1 MTDSLSN
8 KTVAIVGAGPGFG
21 RTLALQAA
29 AKGATVVVAARTASR
44 LDGIVD
50 EVRAAGGTAIAAA
63 VDATEPDSVRALRD
77 TVAQHTDAVHGL
89 VYSAFAVPSMK
100 PLAQTDHEQ
109 ISRGI
114 DLSVLGALRTTQE
127 FTPLLEAGAAQRD
140 AAAGGAAEAGVSEG
154 GSSRGGSSDGGAAQP
169 SPSSVVMMASAVIH
183 HSRERYA
190 GYKIAKTALVAL
202 GHSLATELGPRGI
215 RVNTVAPGYI
225 YGDTLRGYFEHLATK
240 YGGTIDDVYA
250 HTAEKTDLRRLPS
263 EREIVDPVLF
273 LLSDAAS
280 AITGQTLTVDC
291 GEFHT

>member
-1 MTDSLSN
+1 MTENLSN
-8 KTVAIVGAGPGFG
+8 KTVVIVGAGPGFG

-29 AKGATVVVAARTASR
+29 AQGATVVVAARTESR
-44 LDGIVD
+44 VAEIAD
-50 EVRAAGGTAIAAA
+50 EVRASGGSAISAA
-63 VDATEPDSVRALRD
+63 VDATDPGSVRALRE
-77 TVAQHTDAVHGL
+77 TVEAHTDAVHGL

-100 PLAQTDHEQ
+100 PLAQTDHDQ

-114 DLSVLGALRTTQE
+114 DLSVLGALRATQE
-127 FTPLLEAGAAQRD
+127 FTPLLEAGAAATAD
-140 AAAGGAAEAGVSEG
+140 PAADPAIDPATDPAPAS
-154 GSSRGGSSDGGAAQP
+154 A
-169 SPSSVVMMASAVIH
+169 SVVMMASAVIH

-225 YGDTLRGYFEHLATK
+225 YGETLKAYFEHLATK
-240 YGGTIDDVYA
+240 YGGTVDDVYA
-250 HTAEKTDLRRLPS
+250 HTAEKMDLRRLPS

-280 AITGQTLTVDC
+280 AVTGQTLTVDC

>member
-1 MTDSLSN
+1 MTENLSN
-8 KTVAIVGAGPGFG
+8 KTVVIVGAGPGFG

-29 AKGATVVVAARTASR
+29 AQGATVVVAARTESR
-44 LDGIVD
+44 VAEIAD
-50 EVRAAGGTAIAAA
+50 EVRAGGGNAIAAA
-63 VDATEPDSVRALRD
+63 VDATDPESVRALRE
-77 TVAQHTDAVHGL
+77 TVEGHTDAVHGL

-127 FTPLLEAGAAQRD
+127 FTALLEAGAAPATGTAAGS
-140 AAAGGAAEAGVSEG
+140 AAAADSATGAAPAS
-154 GSSRGGSSDGGAAQP
+154 A
-169 SPSSVVMMASAVIH
+169 SVVMMASAVIH

-225 YGDTLRGYFEHLATK
+225 YGETLKAYFEHLATK
-240 YGGTIDDVYA
+240 YGGTVDDVYA
-250 HTAEKTDLRRLPS
+250 HTAEKMDLRRLPT

-280 AITGQTLTVDC
+280 AVTGQTLTVDC

>member
-1 MTDSLSN
+1 MTESLSD
-8 KTVAIVGAGPGFG
+8 KTIVIVGAGPGFG

-29 AKGATVVVAARTASR
+29 AKGATVVVAARTESR
-44 LDGIVD
+44 VAEIAD
-50 EVRAAGGTAIAAA
+50 EVRAGGGNAIAAA
-63 VDATEPDSVRALRD
+63 VDATDPESVRALRE
-77 TVAQHTDAVHGL
+77 TVEGRTDAVHGL

-100 PLAQTDHEQ
+100 PLAQTDHDQ

-114 DLSVLGALRTTQE
+114 ELSVLGALRTTQE
-127 FTPLLEAGAAQRD
+127 FTALLEAGAAPATGTAAGS
-140 AAAGGAAEAGVSEG
+140 AAAADSATGAAPAS
-154 GSSRGGSSDGGAAQP
+154 A
-169 SPSSVVMMASAVIH
+169 SVVMMASAVIH

-190 GYKIAKTALVAL
+190 AYKIAKTALVAL

-225 YGDTLRGYFEHLATK
+225 YGETLKAYFEHLATK
-240 YGGTIDDVYA
+240 YGGTVDDVYA
-250 HTAEKTDLRRLPS
+250 HTAEKMDLRRLPT

-280 AITGQTLTVDC
+280 AVTGQTLTVDC

>member
-1 MTDSLSN
+1 MSDSLKG
-8 KTVAIVGAGPGFG
+8 KTIVIVGAGPGFG
-21 RTLALQAA
+21 RTLALRAA
-29 AKGATVVVAARTASR
+29 EEGATVVVAARTASR
-44 LDGIVD
+44 LDEMVD
-50 EVRAAGGTAIAAA
+50 EIRAAGGTAHAAT
-63 VDATEPDSVRALRD
+63 VDATDPESVRGLRE

-89 VYSAFAVPSMK
+89 VYGAFAVPSMK

-127 FTPLLEAGAAQRD
+127 FTPLLEACAATADVEQTD
-140 AAAGGAAEAGVSEG
+140 AVPAS
-154 GSSRGGSSDGGAAQP
+154 
-169 SPSSVVMMASAVIH
+169 SSVVMMASAVIH

-225 YGDTLRGYFEHLATK
+225 YGDTLRSYFEHLATK
-240 YGGTIDDVYA
+240 YGGTVEDVYA
-250 HTAEKTDLRRLPS
+250 HTAEKMDLRRLPS
-263 EREIVDPVLF
+263 EREIVDPVMF
-273 LLSDAAS
+273 LLSAAAS
-280 AITGQTLTVDC
+280 AVTGQTLTVDC

>member
-1 MTDSLSN
+1 MSVLLSG
-8 KTVAIVGAGPGFG
+8 KTVVIVGAGPGFG
-21 RTLALQAA
+21 RTLALRAA
-29 AKGATVVVAARTASR
+29 EEGASVVVAARTVSR
-44 LDGIVD
+44 VEEIAA
-50 EVRAAGGTAIAAA
+50 EVRAAGGRALAAP
-63 VDATEPDSVRALRD
+63 VDATDPDSVRALREA
-77 TVAQHTDAVHGL
+77 VAERTDAVHGL

-100 PLAQTDHEQ
+100 PLAQTDHDQ

-127 FTPLLEAGAAQRD
+127 FTPLLEAGASGPAGSDDDDTAD
-140 AAAGGAAEAGVSEG
+140 ASPTSGGLPATG
-154 GSSRGGSSDGGAAQP
+154 
-169 SPSSVVMMASAVIH
+169 SVVMMASAVIH

-225 YGDTLRGYFEHLATK
+225 YGDTLRAYFEHLADK
-240 YGGTIDDVYA
+240 YGGTIDDVYR
-250 HTAEKTDLRRLPS
+250 HTAEKMDLRRLPS

-280 AITGQTLTVDC
+280 AVTGQTLTVDC
-291 GEFHT
+291 GEFHN

>member
-1 MTDSLSN
+1 MSESLED
-8 KTVAIVGAGPGFG
+8 KTVVIVGAGPGFG
-21 RTLALQAA
+21 RTLALRAA
-29 AKGATVVVAARTASR
+29 ERGATVVVAARTASR

-63 VDATEPDSVRALRD
+63 VDATEPESVRALRE

-100 PLAQTDHEQ
+100 PLAETDHEQ

-127 FTPLLEAGAAQRD
+127 FTPLLEAG
-140 AAAGGAAEAGVSEG
+140 GA
-154 GSSRGGSSDGGAAQP
+154 RGDGTDR

-225 YGDTLRGYFEHLATK
+225 YGDTLKAYFEHLATK
-240 YGGTIDDVYA
+240 YGGTVEDVYE
-250 HTAEKTDLRRLPS
+250 HTAAKMDLRRLPT

-280 AITGQTLTVDC
+280 AVTGQTLTVDC

>member
-1 MTDSLSN
+1 MSESLED
-8 KTVAIVGAGPGFG
+8 KTVVIVGAGPGFG
-21 RTLALQAA
+21 RTLALRAA
-29 AKGATVVVAARTASR
+29 ERGATVVVAARTASR

-50 EVRAAGGTAIAAA
+50 EVRAAGGRAIAAA
-63 VDATEPDSVRALRD
+63 VDATEPESVRALRE

-114 DLSVLGALRTTQE
+114 DLSVLGALRATQE
-127 FTPLLEAGAAQRD
+127 FTPLLEAGGAQGD
-140 AAAGGAAEAGVSEG
+140 ETQGDGAH
-154 GSSRGGSSDGGAAQP
+154 R

-225 YGDTLRGYFEHLATK
+225 YGDTLRAYFEHLATK
-240 YGGTIDDVYA
+240 YGGTVEDVYE
-250 HTAEKTDLRRLPS
+250 HTAAKMDLRRLPS

-280 AITGQTLTVDC
+280 AVTGQTLTVDC

>member
-1 MTDSLSN
+1 MTESLSD
-8 KTVAIVGAGPGFG
+8 KTIVIVGAGPGFG

-29 AKGATVVVAARTASR
+29 AKGAMVVVAARTESR
-44 LDGIVD
+44 VVEIAD
-50 EVRAAGGTAIAAA
+50 EVRAAGGSAIAAA
-63 VDATEPDSVRALRD
+63 VDATDPESVRALRE
-77 TVAQHTDAVHGL
+77 TVEGHTDAVHGL

-127 FTPLLEAGAAQRD
+127 FTALLEA
-140 AAAGGAAEAGVSEG
+140 AAAPATGTAAAS
-154 GSSRGGSSDGGAAQP
+154 A
-169 SPSSVVMMASAVIH
+169 SVVMMASAVIH

-225 YGDTLRGYFEHLATK
+225 YGETLKAYFEHLATK
-240 YGGTIDDVYA
+240 YGGTVDDVYA
-250 HTAEKTDLRRLPS
+250 HTAEKMDLRRLPS

-280 AITGQTLTVDC
+280 AVTGQTLTVDC

>member
-1 MTDSLSN
+1 MTGLLRDR
-8 KTVAIVGAGPGFG
+8 TIVIVGAGPGFG
-21 RTLALQAA
+21 RTLALRAA
-29 AKGATVVVAARTASR
+29 EEGATVVVAARTASR

-50 EVRAAGGTAIAAA
+50 EVREAGGSAIAAA
-63 VDATEPDSVRALRD
+63 VDATDPESVRALRD
-77 TVAQHTDAVHGL
+77 TVAGHTDAVHGL
-89 VYSAFAVPSMK
+89 VYSAFSVPSMR
-100 PLAQTDHEQ
+100 PLAETDHDQ
-109 ISRGI
+109 IARGI
-114 DLSVLGALRTTQE
+114 DLSVLGALRATQE
-127 FTPLLEAGAAQRD
+127 FTPLLEAGA
-140 AAAGGAAEAGVSEG
+140 GEG
-154 GSSRGGSSDGGAAQP
+154 

-225 YGDTLRGYFEHLATK
+225 HGDTLTAYFEHLAAK
-240 YGGTIDDVYA
+240 YGGTVDDVYA
-250 HTAEKTDLRRLPS
+250 HTAAKMDLRRLPT

-280 AITGQTLTVDC
+280 AVTGQTLTVDC

>member
-1 MTDSLSN
+1 MTENLSN
-8 KTVAIVGAGPGFG
+8 KTIVIVGAGPGFG

-29 AKGATVVVAARTASR
+29 AQGATVVVAARTESR
-44 LDGIVD
+44 VVEIAE
-50 EVRAAGGTAIAAA
+50 EVRAGGGNAIAAA
-63 VDATEPDSVRALRD
+63 VDATDPESVRALRE
-77 TVAQHTDAVHGL
+77 TVEGHTDAVHGL

-100 PLAQTDHEQ
+100 PLAQTDHDQ

-127 FTPLLEAGAAQRD
+127 FTPLLEAGAAPATGTAAGS
-140 AAAGGAAEAGVSEG
+140 AAAADSATGAAPAS
-154 GSSRGGSSDGGAAQP
+154 A
-169 SPSSVVMMASAVIH
+169 SVVMMASAVIH

-225 YGDTLRGYFEHLATK
+225 YGETLKAYFEHLATK
-240 YGGTIDDVYA
+240 YGGTVDDVYA
-250 HTAEKTDLRRLPS
+250 HTAEKMDLRRLPS

-280 AITGQTLTVDC
+280 AVTGQTLTVDC

>member
-1 MTDSLSN
+1 MTENLSN
-8 KTVAIVGAGPGFG
+8 KTVVIVGAGPGFG

-29 AKGATVVVAARTASR
+29 AQGATVVVAARTESR
-44 LDGIVD
+44 VAEIAD
-50 EVRAAGGTAIAAA
+50 EVRAGGGNAIAAA
-63 VDATEPDSVRALRD
+63 VDATDPESVRALRE
-77 TVAQHTDAVHGL
+77 TVEGHTDAVHGL

-127 FTPLLEAGAAQRD
+127 FTALLEAGAAG
-140 AAAGGAAEAGVSEG
+140 ATGAASATATAT
-154 GSSRGGSSDGGAAQP
+154 AADSATDP
-169 SPSSVVMMASAVIH
+169 APASASVVMMASAVIH

-225 YGDTLRGYFEHLATK
+225 YGETLKAYFEHLATK
-240 YGGTIDDVYA
+240 YGGTVDDVYA
-250 HTAEKTDLRRLPS
+250 HTAEKMDLRRLPT

-280 AITGQTLTVDC
+280 AVTGQTLTVDC

>member
-1 MTDSLSN
+1 MTENLSN
-8 KTVAIVGAGPGFG
+8 KTIVIVGAGPGFG

-29 AKGATVVVAARTASR
+29 AQGATVVVAARTESR
-44 LDGIVD
+44 VAEIAD
-50 EVRAAGGTAIAAA
+50 EVRAGGGNAIAAA
-63 VDATEPDSVRALRD
+63 VDATDPESVRALRE
-77 TVAQHTDAVHGL
+77 TVEGHTDAVHGL

-127 FTPLLEAGAAQRD
+127 FTALLEAGAAPATGTAAGS
-140 AAAGGAAEAGVSEG
+140 AAADSATGAAPAS
-154 GSSRGGSSDGGAAQP
+154 A
-169 SPSSVVMMASAVIH
+169 SVVMMASAVIH

-225 YGDTLRGYFEHLATK
+225 YGETLKAYFEHLATK
-240 YGGTIDDVYA
+240 YGGTVDDVYA
-250 HTAEKTDLRRLPS
+250 HTAEKMDLRRLPS

-280 AITGQTLTVDC
+280 AVTGQTLTVDC

>member
-1 MTDSLSN
+1 MTENLSN
-8 KTVAIVGAGPGFG
+8 KTIVIVGAGPGFG

-29 AKGATVVVAARTASR
+29 AQGATVVVAARTESR
-44 LDGIVD
+44 VVEIAE
-50 EVRAAGGTAIAAA
+50 EVRAAGGSAIAAA
-63 VDATEPDSVRALRD
+63 VDATDPESVRALRE
-77 TVAQHTDAVHGL
+77 TVEGHTDAVHGL

-100 PLAQTDHEQ
+100 PLAQTDHDQ

-127 FTPLLEAGAAQRD
+127 FTPLLEAGAAPATGTAAGS
-140 AAAGGAAEAGVSEG
+140 AAAADSATGAAPAS
-154 GSSRGGSSDGGAAQP
+154 A
-169 SPSSVVMMASAVIH
+169 SVVMMASAVIH

-225 YGDTLRGYFEHLATK
+225 YGETLKAYFEHLATK
-240 YGGTIDDVYA
+240 YGGTVDDVYA
-250 HTAEKTDLRRLPS
+250 HTAEKMDLRRLPT

-280 AITGQTLTVDC
+280 AVTGQTLTVDC

>member
-1 MTDSLSN
+1 MSESLQG
-8 KTVAIVGAGPGFG
+8 KTVVIVGAGPGFG
-21 RTLALQAA
+21 RTLALRAA
-29 AKGATVVVAARTASR
+29 EQGATVVVAARTASR

-63 VDATEPDSVRALRD
+63 VDATEANSVRALRE

-127 FTPLLEAGAAQRD
+127 FSPLLEAGAARADAEQID
-140 AAAGGAAEAGVSEG
+140 AAPAS
-154 GSSRGGSSDGGAAQP
+154 
-169 SPSSVVMMASAVIH
+169 SSVVMMASAVIH

-225 YGDTLRGYFEHLATK
+225 YGETLKGYFEHLAGK
-240 YGGTIDDVYA
+240 YGGTVEDVYA
-250 HTAEKTDLRRLPS
+250 HTAERIDLRRLPS

-280 AITGQTLTVDC
+280 AVTGQTLTVDC

>member
-1 MTDSLSN
+1 MTGLLRDR
-8 KTVAIVGAGPGFG
+8 TIVIVGAGPGFG
-21 RTLALQAA
+21 RTLALRAA
-29 AKGATVVVAARTASR
+29 EEGATVVVAARTASR

-50 EVRAAGGTAIAAA
+50 EVREAGGSAIAAA
-63 VDATEPDSVRALRD
+63 VDATDPESVRALRD
-77 TVAQHTDAVHGL
+77 TVAGHTDAVHGL
-89 VYSAFAVPSMK
+89 VYSAFSVPSMR
-100 PLAQTDHEQ
+100 PLAETDHDQ
-109 ISRGI
+109 IARGI

-127 FTPLLEAGAAQRD
+127 FTPLLEAGA
-140 AAAGGAAEAGVSEG
+140 GEG
-154 GSSRGGSSDGGAAQP
+154 

-225 YGDTLRGYFEHLATK
+225 HGDTLTAYFEHLAAK
-240 YGGTIDDVYA
+240 YGGTVDDVYA
-250 HTAEKTDLRRLPS
+250 HTAAKMDLRRLPT

-280 AITGQTLTVDC
+280 AVTGQTLTVDC

>member
-1 MTDSLSN
+1 M
-8 KTVAIVGAGPGFG
+8 IVGAGPGFG
-21 RTLALQAA
+21 HTLARRAA
-29 AKGATVVVAARTASR
+29 AQGATVVVAARTVSR
-44 LDGIVD
+44 VEEMAEAVRADD
-50 EVRAAGGTAIAAA
+50 EVRRAGGTAIAAP
-63 VDATEPDSVRALRD
+63 VDATDPDSVRVLRE
-77 TVAQHTDAVHGL
+77 TVEGHTDAVHGL

-100 PLAQTDHEQ
+100 PLARTDHDQ
-109 ISRGI
+109 ISAGI

-127 FTPLLEAGAAQRD
+127 FTALLEAGAAGPATD
-140 AAAGGAAEAGVSEG
+140 AADAAT
-154 GSSRGGSSDGGAAQP
+154 
-169 SPSSVVMMASAVIH
+169 SSVVMMASAVIH

-225 YGDTLRGYFEHLATK
+225 YGDTLKAYFESLADK
-240 YGGTIDDVYA
+240 YGGTLEDVYA
-250 HTAEKTDLRRLPS
+250 HTAERMDLRRLPS

-280 AITGQTLTVDC
+280 AVTGQTLTVDC

>member
-1 MTDSLSN
+1 MTENLNN
-8 KTVAIVGAGPGFG
+8 KTVVIVGAGPGFG

-29 AKGATVVVAARTASR
+29 AQGATVVIAARTESR
-44 LDGIVD
+44 VAEIAD
-50 EVRAAGGTAIAAA
+50 EVRAGGGNAIAAA
-63 VDATEPDSVRALRD
+63 VDATDPESVRALRE
-77 TVAQHTDAVHGL
+77 TVEGHTDAVHGL

-127 FTPLLEAGAAQRD
+127 FTALLEAGAAGATSAASAT
-140 AAAGGAAEAGVSEG
+140 AAADSATDPAPAS
-154 GSSRGGSSDGGAAQP
+154 A
-169 SPSSVVMMASAVIH
+169 SVVMMASAVIH

-225 YGDTLRGYFEHLATK
+225 YGETLKAYFEHLATK
-240 YGGTIDDVYA
+240 YGGTVDDVYA
-250 HTAEKTDLRRLPS
+250 HTAEKMDLRRLPS

-280 AITGQTLTVDC
+280 AVTGQTLTVDC

>member
-1 MTDSLSN
+1 MTENLSN
-8 KTVAIVGAGPGFG
+8 KTIVIVGAGPGFG

-29 AKGATVVVAARTASR
+29 AQGATVVVAARTESR
-44 LDGIVD
+44 VVEIAE
-50 EVRAAGGTAIAAA
+50 EVRAAGGSAIAAA
-63 VDATEPDSVRALRD
+63 VDATDPESVRALRE
-77 TVAQHTDAVHGL
+77 TVEGHTDAVHGL

-100 PLAQTDHEQ
+100 PLAQTDHDQ

-127 FTPLLEAGAAQRD
+127 FTPLLEAGAAPATGTAAGS
-140 AAAGGAAEAGVSEG
+140 AAAADSATGAAPAS
-154 GSSRGGSSDGGAAQP
+154 A
-169 SPSSVVMMASAVIH
+169 SVVMMASAVIH

-225 YGDTLRGYFEHLATK
+225 YGETLKAYFEHLATK
-240 YGGTIDDVYA
+240 YGGTVDDVYA
-250 HTAEKTDLRRLPS
+250 HTAEKMDLRRLPS

-280 AITGQTLTVDC
+280 AVTGQTLTVDC

>member
-1 MTDSLSN
+1 MTENLSN
-8 KTVAIVGAGPGFG
+8 KTVVIVGAGPGFG

-29 AKGATVVVAARTASR
+29 AQGATVVVAARTESR
-44 LDGIVD
+44 VVEIAD
-50 EVRAAGGTAIAAA
+50 EVRAGGGNAIAAA
-63 VDATEPDSVRALRD
+63 VDATDPESVRALRE
-77 TVAQHTDAVHGL
+77 TVEGHTDAVHGL

-100 PLAQTDHEQ
+100 PLAQTDHDQ

-127 FTPLLEAGAAQRD
+127 FTPLLEAGAAPATGTAAGS
-140 AAAGGAAEAGVSEG
+140 AAAADSATGAAPAS
-154 GSSRGGSSDGGAAQP
+154 A
-169 SPSSVVMMASAVIH
+169 SVVMMASAVIH

-225 YGDTLRGYFEHLATK
+225 YGETLKAYFEHLATK
-240 YGGTIDDVYA
+240 YGGTVDDVYA
-250 HTAEKTDLRRLPS
+250 HTAEKMDLRRLPS

-280 AITGQTLTVDC
+280 AVTGQTLTVDC

>member
-1 MTDSLSN
+1 MTENLSN
-8 KTVAIVGAGPGFG
+8 KTIVIVGAGPGFG

-29 AKGATVVVAARTASR
+29 AQGATVVVAARTESR
-44 LDGIVD
+44 VVEIAE
-50 EVRAAGGTAIAAA
+50 EVRAAGGSAIAAA
-63 VDATEPDSVRALRD
+63 VDATDPESVRALRE
-77 TVAQHTDAVHGL
+77 TVEGHTDAVHGL

-100 PLAQTDHEQ
+100 PLAQTDHDQ

-127 FTPLLEAGAAQRD
+127 FTPLLEAGAAPATGTAAGS
-140 AAAGGAAEAGVSEG
+140 AAAADSATGAAPAS
-154 GSSRGGSSDGGAAQP
+154 A
-169 SPSSVVMMASAVIH
+169 SVVMMASAVIH

-202 GHSLATELGPRGI
+202 GHSLATELGSRGI

-225 YGDTLRGYFEHLATK
+225 YGETLKAYFEHLATK
-240 YGGTIDDVYA
+240 YGGTVDDVYA
-250 HTAEKTDLRRLPS
+250 HTAEKMDLRRLPS

-280 AITGQTLTVDC
+280 AVTGQTLTVDC

>member
-1 MTDSLSN
+1 MTESLSD
-8 KTVAIVGAGPGFG
+8 KTIVIVGAGPGFG

-29 AKGATVVVAARTASR
+29 AQGATVVVAARTESR
-44 LDGIVD
+44 VVEIAE
-50 EVRAAGGTAIAAA
+50 EVRAAGGSAIAAA
-63 VDATEPDSVRALRD
+63 VDATDPESVRALRE
-77 TVAQHTDAVHGL
+77 TVEGHTDAVHGL

-100 PLAQTDHEQ
+100 PLAQTDHDQ

-127 FTPLLEAGAAQRD
+127 FTPLLEAGAAPATGTAAGS
-140 AAAGGAAEAGVSEG
+140 AAAADSATDPAPAS
-154 GSSRGGSSDGGAAQP
+154 A
-169 SPSSVVMMASAVIH
+169 SVVMMASAVIH

-225 YGDTLRGYFEHLATK
+225 YGETLKAYFEHLATK
-240 YGGTIDDVYA
+240 YGGTVDDVYA
-250 HTAEKTDLRRLPS
+250 HTAEKMDLRRLPS

-280 AITGQTLTVDC
+280 AVTGQTLTVDC

>member
-1 MTDSLSN
+1 MSESLQG
-8 KTVAIVGAGPGFG
+8 KTVVIVGAGPGFG
-21 RTLALQAA
+21 RTLALRAA
-29 AKGATVVVAARTASR
+29 EQGATVVVAARTASR

-50 EVRAAGGTAIAAA
+50 EIRAAGGTAIAAA
-63 VDATEPDSVRALRD
+63 VDATEADSVRALRE

-127 FTPLLEAGAAQRD
+127 FTPLLEAGAETPDAEQID
-140 AAAGGAAEAGVSEG
+140 AAPAS
-154 GSSRGGSSDGGAAQP
+154 
-169 SPSSVVMMASAVIH
+169 SSVVMMASAVIH

-225 YGDTLRGYFEHLATK
+225 YGETLKGYFEHLAGK
-240 YGGTIDDVYA
+240 YGGTVEDVYA
-250 HTAEKTDLRRLPS
+250 HTAEKMDLRRLPG
-263 EREIVDPVLF
+263 EREIVDPVVF

>member
-1 MTDSLSN
+1 M
-8 KTVAIVGAGPGFG
+8 IVGAGPGFG
-21 RTLALQAA
+21 RTLALRAA
-29 AKGATVVVAARTASR
+29 QEGASVVVAARTVGRVEEIAA
-44 LDGIVD
+44 
-50 EVRAAGGTAIAAA
+50 EVRAAGGEAFATP
-63 VDATEPDSVRALRD
+63 VDATDPDSVRALREA
-77 TVAQHTDAVHGL
+77 VAERTDAVHGL

-127 FTPLLEAGAAQRD
+127 FTPLLEAGAAPAD
-140 AAAGGAAEAGVSEG
+140 CAAPTAGADGTAATP
-154 GSSRGGSSDGGAAQP
+154 P
-169 SPSSVVMMASAVIH
+169 SSSVVMMASAVIH

-215 RVNTVAPGYI
+215 RINTVAPGYI
-225 YGDTLRGYFEHLATK
+225 YGDTLKAYFEHLAGK
-240 YGGTIDDVYA
+240 YGGSIEDVYQ
-250 HTAEKTDLRRLPS
+250 HTAEKMDLRRLPS

-273 LLSDAAS
+273 LLSDGAS
-280 AITGQTLTVDC
+280 AMTGQTLTVDC

>member
-1 MTDSLSN
+1 MTENLSN
-8 KTVAIVGAGPGFG
+8 KTVVIVGAGPGFG

-29 AKGATVVVAARTASR
+29 AQGATVVVAARTESR
-44 LDGIVD
+44 VAEIAD
-50 EVRAAGGTAIAAA
+50 EVRAGGGNAIAAA
-63 VDATEPDSVRALRD
+63 VDATDPESVRALRE
-77 TVAQHTDAVHGL
+77 TVEGHTDAVHGL

-127 FTPLLEAGAAQRD
+127 FTPLLEAGAAPATGTAAGS
-140 AAAGGAAEAGVSEG
+140 AAAADSATGAAPAS
-154 GSSRGGSSDGGAAQP
+154 A
-169 SPSSVVMMASAVIH
+169 SVVMMASAVIH

-225 YGDTLRGYFEHLATK
+225 YGETLKAYFEHLATK
-240 YGGTIDDVYA
+240 YGGTVDDVYA
-250 HTAEKTDLRRLPS
+250 HTAEKMDLRRLPS

-280 AITGQTLTVDC
+280 AVTGQTLTVDC

>member
-1 MTDSLSN
+1 MSVRLSG
-8 KTVAIVGAGPGFG
+8 KTVVIVGAGPGFG
-21 RTLALQAA
+21 RTLALRAA
-29 AKGATVVVAARTASR
+29 EEGASVVVAARTVSR
-44 LDGIVD
+44 VEEIAA
-50 EVRAAGGTAIAAA
+50 EVRAAGGRALAAP
-63 VDATEPDSVRALRD
+63 VDATDPDSVRALREA
-77 TVAQHTDAVHGL
+77 VAERTDAVHGL

-100 PLAQTDHEQ
+100 PLAQTDHDQ

-127 FTPLLEAGAAQRD
+127 FTPLLEAGASGPAGSGD
-140 AAAGGAAEAGVSEG
+140 DDTAAASPTSGGLPATG
-154 GSSRGGSSDGGAAQP
+154 
-169 SPSSVVMMASAVIH
+169 SVVMMASAVIH

-225 YGDTLRGYFEHLATK
+225 YGDTLRAYFEHLADK
-240 YGGTIDDVYA
+240 YGGTIDDVYR
-250 HTAEKTDLRRLPS
+250 HTAEKMDLRRLPS

-280 AITGQTLTVDC
+280 AVTGQTLTVDC
-291 GEFHT
+291 GEFHN

>member
-1 MTDSLSN
+1 MSESLQG
-8 KTVAIVGAGPGFG
+8 KTVVIMGAGPGFG
-21 RTLALQAA
+21 RTLALRAA
-29 AKGATVVVAARTASR
+29 EQGATVVVAARTASR

-63 VDATEPDSVRALRD
+63 VDATEPDSVRALRE

-127 FTPLLEAGAAQRD
+127 FSPLLEAGAATPDAEQAD
-140 AAAGGAAEAGVSEG
+140 AAPAS
-154 GSSRGGSSDGGAAQP
+154 
-169 SPSSVVMMASAVIH
+169 SSVVMMASAVIH

-225 YGDTLRGYFEHLATK
+225 YGETLKGYFEHLAGK
-240 YGGTIDDVYA
+240 YGGTVEDVYA
-250 HTAEKTDLRRLPS
+250 HTAEKMDLRRLPS
-263 EREIVDPVLF
+263 EGEIVDPVLF
-273 LLSDAAS
+273 LLSNAAS